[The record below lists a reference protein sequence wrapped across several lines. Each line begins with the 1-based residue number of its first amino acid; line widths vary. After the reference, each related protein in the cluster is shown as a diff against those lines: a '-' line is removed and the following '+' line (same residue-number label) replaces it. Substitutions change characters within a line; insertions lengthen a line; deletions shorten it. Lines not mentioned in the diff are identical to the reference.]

1 MKGKREELRIPMKFD
16 EVVSDLLK
24 VKPPPKPPKPP
35 ERKSKKNEK
44 APRG

>member
-24 VKPPPKPPKPP
+24 VKPP
-35 ERKSKKNEK
+35 ERKPKKEK
-44 APRG
+44 AKARIRRQG

>member
-24 VKPPPKPPKPP
+24 VKPPPKPPEQKPKKKP
-35 ERKSKKNEK
+35 TAKS
-44 APRG
+44 G